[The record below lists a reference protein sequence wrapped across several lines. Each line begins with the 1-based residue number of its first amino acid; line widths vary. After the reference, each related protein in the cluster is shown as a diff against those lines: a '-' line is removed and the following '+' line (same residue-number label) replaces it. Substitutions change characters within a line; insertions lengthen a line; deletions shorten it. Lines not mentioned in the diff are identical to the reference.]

1 MSFMR
6 KIQSKKTFQLIS
18 KFLNSFPN
26 FKRKKQI
33 GKSNFLKKRYPK
45 DSKLNIH
52 KTIKENFNLLRINNN
67 NQWPSFFEYRKSKY
81 IIKIYKK

>member
-1 MSFMR
+1 MYLKGNELYDDIR

-33 GKSNFLKKRYPK
+33 GKSNFFKKKISKGFKIEYP
-45 DSKLNIH
+45 
-52 KTIKENFNLLRINNN
+52 
-67 NQWPSFFEYRKSKY
+67 
-81 IIKIYKK
+81 